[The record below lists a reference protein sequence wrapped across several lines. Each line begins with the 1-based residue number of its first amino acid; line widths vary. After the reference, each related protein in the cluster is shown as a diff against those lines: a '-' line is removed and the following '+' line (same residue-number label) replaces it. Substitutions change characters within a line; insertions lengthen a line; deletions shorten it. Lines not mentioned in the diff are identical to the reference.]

1 MWDLGDTVPLT
12 IEVTDAAGAPT
23 NAATVTLTITLPD
36 GSVLS
41 PVPSNPAVGRYESD
55 FVPTV
60 AGLHVVRWVTTG
72 PAAAWADV
80 VDVRPAAE
88 VSLVSLADAKAHLN
102 KSGSTSVDD
111 EELRPVLVAATQRVA
126 RHLTGNPDGLAARTS
141 VSASERLA
149 VLEVLADYWR
159 SQRVAY
165 GARQASGYG
174 GREVEPPAGVPRPPL
189 EVRLTEIL
197 GQRAVSSGG
206 VPQGC
211 FPERVPWPV

>member
-41 PVPSNPAVGRYESD
+41 PAPSNPAVGRYEYD
-55 FVPTV
+55 LVPTA

-80 VDVRPAAE
+80 IDVRPAAE
-88 VSLVSLADAKAHLN
+88 VSLVSLADAKQHLN

-126 RHLTGNPDGLAARTS
+126 RHLTGDPAGLATRTA
-141 VSASERLA
+141 VSPSERLA
-149 VLEVLADYWR
+149 VLEVLADFWQ
-159 SQRVAY
+159 SQRSGY
-165 GARQASGYG
+165 GVRQASGYG
-174 GREVEPPAGVPRPPL
+174 GREMEPPTSAPRPPL
-189 EVRLTEIL
+189 EVRLTELL
-197 GQRAVSSGG
+197 GAAAGG